1 MSQPDSRG
9 PDLEQTL
16 KWVDQLAADFE
27 QAWERGTPPRIA
39 EFLGTME
46 GERLIALLR
55 DLIKIDIDYRR
66 RFGMERT
73 LEEYLSDFP
82 VLKDGTNGSRQE
94 LETFVTEMLARHA
107 EIPGSS
113 REGIDRRYR
122 PLRFLAEGGLGRVFV
137 ARDEEVGR
145 EVALKRIKEG
155 KARDDN
161 QIERFR
167 REAEITGRLEH
178 PGIVPVYGL
187 GVEAGGRPFYVMR
200 LIRGESLQDA
210 LATFFGA
217 DRVSGSERDLTL
229 RRLVDRLIAACNA
242 VAYAHSRGVIHR
254 DLKPANIMLGKYGE
268 TLVVDWGLAKLVG
281 RDEVHHDPVEEIL
294 SPSGGDPSDT
304 APGSPMGTPGFMS
317 PEQAK
322 GEWDGVGPA
331 TDVFGLGATLY
342 AVLTGEAP
350 FRSLAEA
357 RTGTCRPP
365 RQLRPD
371 VPPAL
376 QAVCLTA
383 MAPRPEDR
391 YATVLELGRDLERW
405 LGDEPIPVYP
415 EPLKVRA
422 WRWVKR
428 RRTLVATGVALLLT
442 GTISL
447 LCATLL
453 LHREQKRTEEALQ
466 SALVSEENAK
476 SQQQRA
482 EANFAKARS
491 AADKFWLTQIVEDLD
506 SFDGLKGPQL
516 LEKLRDEPLLFYQI
530 FLDDTQTDPAARA
543 ERARAHGVIAAIHA
557 LAARHAESEAAFGR
571 ACGEYEKLAEE
582 YPRVPEYLQK
592 LARLHLFHGRL
603 LESKPGRLAEAEAA
617 LRQGIRCCERLAADF
632 PDAPTSRRDLGRAY
646 HLLGA
651 LFEDVNAR
659 QEDAASAYLAA
670 LQLRLKEFES
680 APRSVEVRRELS
692 LTHNNLG
699 WVLYKGK
706 EPAKSEPHYQAALEL
721 LRQLVKE
728 FPRDVRYRQDLG
740 RTEHNLG
747 NLYRKLGR
755 RDDALAAFSLAR
767 DVRLQLLKEVP
778 GEAEYGSYLAWSQF
792 YLGEQL
798 GNSGRLAEA
807 VSAHL
812 AARDL
817 RQRLAE
823 QFPGDPEYRRQ
834 LAFSYQNLGWVYQRW
849 QHGREAETAYRQAR
863 DLRQRLVEQYPN
875 KPMYRSQLALTCSHL
890 GSVLLQTGRPK
901 EAEEECRKSVVLFEK
916 LIAENYRES
925 EFWQLV
931 SGAYNNLGGA
941 GLALGDALSA
951 RAAFEK
957 SLAICRKAAQTT
969 PGDIPV
975 QIQLARTSGE
985 LGGVELANYEPEKAR
1000 EWYEKART
1008 LLRTLEKAGKI
1019 SPAEHADWLKGLE
1032 DNITFCRA
1040 AEKAIAESDFALK
1053 QPADQVHRLLV
1064 MRGAALARRGKHA
1077 EAAATAE
1084 KLAERGPKDPAVLYD
1099 ACCLFALCSASA
1111 KEGAS
1116 HAPHADRAVI
1126 LLGQAIRNGY
1136 KDVAHLERDTDLT
1149 VLRTRADFQK
1159 LLDGLREGTRR
1170 GQSDVQP

>member
-9 PDLEQTL
+9 PDLEETL
-16 KWVDQLAADFE
+16 KWVDQLAAEFE
-27 QAWERGTPPRIA
+27 QAWKRGTPPRIA
-39 EFLGTME
+39 DFLGNTE

-55 DLIKIDIDYRR
+55 DLIKIDLDYRR
-66 RFGMERT
+66 RFGMERS

-82 VLKDGTNGSRQE
+82 VLKDGTHGSRQE
-94 LETFVTEMLARHA
+94 LETFATEMRGWPA
-107 EIPGSS
+107 EMPENS
-113 REGIDRRYR
+113 REDTDRRYL
-122 PLRFLAEGGLGRVFV
+122 PLRFLAEGGLGQVFV

-187 GVEAGGRPFYVMR
+187 GMDASGRPFYVMR

-210 LATFFGA
+210 LTTFFGT
-217 DRVSGSERDLTL
+217 DGVYGSERDLTL
-229 RRLVDRLIAACNA
+229 RRLVNRLIAACNA

-268 TLVVDWGLAKLVG
+268 TLVVDWGLAKSVG
-281 RDEVHHDPVEEIL
+281 RDEARPDQVEEIL
-294 SPSGGDPSDT
+294 TPSGGDPFDT

-322 GEWDGVGPA
+322 GEWGGVGPV

-357 RTGTCRPP
+357 QAGTCRPP

-383 MAPRPEDR
+383 MAPCPADR
-391 YATVLELGRDLERW
+391 YATVLELARDLERW

-415 EPLKVRA
+415 EPLKVRS

-428 RRTLVATGVALLLT
+428 RRTLVVTGVALLLT

-466 SALVSEENAK
+466 AALASEERAR

-557 LAARHAESEAAFGR
+557 LAARHVESEAAFGR
-571 ACGEYEKLAEE
+571 ASSEYENLVAD
-582 YPRVPEYLQK
+582 YPGVPEYRRK

-603 LESKPGRLAEAEAA
+603 LERKPGRLPDAEAA
-617 LRQGIRCCERLAADF
+617 LRQGIRCCERLADDF
-632 PDAPTSRRDLGRAY
+632 PDAPNSRRDLGRAY

-651 LFEDVNAR
+651 LFEDVNDR
-659 QEDAASAYLAA
+659 QEDAASAYGAA

-680 APRSVEVRRELS
+680 APRSVEVRRELA
-692 LTHNNLG
+692 LTRNNLG
-699 WVLYKGK
+699 WVLYKGN

-728 FPRDVRYRQDLG
+728 FPRDLRYRQDLG

-747 NLYRKLGR
+747 TLHRKLGR
-755 RDDALAAFSLAR
+755 RDDALAAFSRAR

-778 GEAEYGSYLAWSQF
+778 GEAEYVSQLAWSQF

-798 GNSGRLAEA
+798 GNAGRLAEA
-807 VSAHL
+807 VSSHL
-812 AARDL
+812 AARDF
-817 RQRLAE
+817 RQRLVE
-823 QFPGDPEYRRQ
+823 QYPGDPEYRRQ
-834 LAFSYQNLGWVYQRW
+834 LAFSYQNLGWLYQRW
-849 QHGREAETAYRQAR
+849 QHGRDAETAYRQAR
-863 DLRQRLVEQYPN
+863 DLRQRLGEQYPSE
-875 KPMYRSQLALTCSHL
+875 PMYRSQLALTCSHL
-890 GSVLLQTGRPK
+890 GSLLLQTGRPK
-901 EAEEECRKSVVLFEK
+901 EAEEECRKTVVLFEK
-916 LIAENYRES
+916 LIAENYREP

-931 SGAYNNLGGA
+931 SGAYNNLGDA
-941 GLALGDALSA
+941 GLALGDVLAA

-957 SLAICRKAAQTT
+957 SLVICRNATQMT
-969 PGDIPV
+969 PEDVQV

-985 LGGVELANYEPEKAR
+985 LAGVELASYEPEKAR
-1000 EWYEKART
+1000 DWYVKART
-1008 LLRTLEKAGKI
+1008 ILRTLEKAGKI
-1019 SPAEHADWLKGLE
+1019 SSVEHADWLKGLE
-1032 DNITFCRA
+1032 DSIIFCHA
-1040 AEKAIAESDFALK
+1040 AEKAVADLDFALK
-1053 QPADQVHRLLV
+1053 QPTDQIHRLLL
-1064 MRGAALARRGKHA
+1064 MRGAVLARRGKHA

-1099 ACCLFALCSASA
+1099 SCCLFALCSAA
-1111 KEGAS
+1111 TKDGAL
-1116 HAPHADRAVI
+1116 HARHAVRAVI
-1126 LLGQAIRNGY
+1126 LLEQAIRHGY

-1149 VLRTRADFQK
+1149 ILRPRADFRK
-1159 LLDGLREGTRR
+1159 LLDGLREGSRH
-1170 GQSDVQP
+1170 